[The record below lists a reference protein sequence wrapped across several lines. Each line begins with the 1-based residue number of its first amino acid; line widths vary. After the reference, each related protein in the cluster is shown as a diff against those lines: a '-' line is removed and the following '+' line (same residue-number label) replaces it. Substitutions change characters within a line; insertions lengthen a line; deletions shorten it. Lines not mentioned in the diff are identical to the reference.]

1 VNVQLSLGQIR
12 RLKERLEITA
22 RRLRRLVDE
31 NKKNEDRL
39 CQMRRRAATLDS
51 DLKRRMAIEKCG
63 HPDVD
68 EVVLRELEKPLDY
81 EVETAEEF
89 QRKMARVRH
98 LMAELL
104 LRTILNEWAAQQEM
118 AEQEKEVMARIRDAS
133 NARKML
139 RDVLIESKKKAEDAM
154 LDRKNRYEE
163 LQRLECQYEICSAG
177 AWLAITERNR
187 LRDRLAIL
195 TEQPQIA
202 TCE

>member
-1 VNVQLSLGQIR
+1 MTRGEKEIGYNITLNVGFDVVCGT
-12 RLKERLEITA
+12 E
-22 RRLRRLVDE
+22 
-31 NKKNEDRL
+31 
-39 CQMRRRAATLDS
+39 AATLDS

-154 LDRKNRYEE
+154 LDRKNRYEVDE
-163 LQRLECQYEICSAG
+163 SPLNYYSTTVT
-177 AWLAITERNR
+177 ITPIT
-187 LRDRLAIL
+187 LLL
-195 TEQPQIA
+195 
-202 TCE
+202 